1 MKTFKNT
8 FEIIDYVRLFHVR
21 MCEFYEKLKI
31 LTDNQRLKMLLEY
44 LISREQKNEETLL
57 TYKKEASVNVLNSW
71 FQYIPENIPDNC
83 LKEID
88 LSVELTTDDVVDYVL
103 RLNNC
108 LIEMYKGLINETD
121 VEDVKDV
128 FVSLLK
134 GIEKEEKNLVRDA
147 ALLNDI

>member
-1 MKTFKNT
+1 
-8 FEIIDYVRLFHVR
+8 
-21 MCEFYEKLKI
+21 
-31 LTDNQRLKMLLEY
+31 MLLEY